1 MVIGCSRR
9 AIGREDTRV
18 ADRVT
23 SRDLPLAGLKYLERN
38 PVGDARGS
46 LQRLYCAD
54 FLRSIGVAKPLAQIN
69 LTQTQRRGTVRG
81 MHFQHPPHMEIKIV
95 SCLRGKVFDVA
106 LDLRQGSPTFLAW
119 HGEVLTPELRNALLI
134 PEGFAHGF
142 QTLSDDCEL
151 LYFHTAN
158 YCPEAEGGVRADD
171 PGAGIAWPLE
181 VADISDRDA
190 GFPLL
195 TVDFRGIQA

>member
-1 MVIGCSRR
+1 M
-9 AIGREDTRV
+9 
-18 ADRVT
+18 ADRIAA
-23 SRDLPLAGLKYLERN
+23 RDLPLAGLKYLERF
-38 PVGDARGS
+38 PIEDSRGS
-46 LQRLYCAD
+46 LQRLYCDD

-142 QTLSDDCEL
+142 QTLKKL
-151 LYFHTAN
+151 LALSY
-158 YCPEAEGGVRADD
+158 V
-171 PGAGIAWPLE
+171 
-181 VADISDRDA
+181 
-190 GFPLL
+190 
-195 TVDFRGIQA
+195 